1 MTAPTTPPKVSTSL
15 LTELLDQI
23 DQVIFG
29 KRDVIRQAVVA
40 LLAQG
45 HILLEDVPGTGK
57 TSLARALARS
67 TGGSFQRVQFTS
79 DLLPSDV
86 LGVNLYSMK
95 EERFD
100 FHAGPIFHNVVLADE
115 LNRTSPRTQ
124 SSLLEAMSETR
135 ISIDGVSRE
144 LPQPFF
150 VIATQNPVEFEGTY
164 PLPESQLDRF
174 MVRLTLGYPGREA
187 STQILSRPELK
198 QNIADLKPVMEL
210 EQLKTLMNHVP
221 RIRVE
226 PSIVDYI
233 LDLIDATRTSPQL
246 ALGASMRAAV
256 DLQRAAQALA
266 LVEGRRFLIP
276 DDIKALFLPV
286 VSHRVILAPMSQT
299 DVDSDEVLTKILQSV
314 TAPE

>member
-1 MTAPTTPPKVSTSL
+1 MTAPTPAKVSTSL
-15 LTELLDQI
+15 LNDLLTQI
-23 DQVIFG
+23 EQVIFG
-29 KRDVIRQAVVA
+29 KSEVIRQAVIA
-40 LLAQG
+40 LLARG

-67 TGGSFQRVQFTS
+67 IGGSFQRVQFTS

-95 EERFD
+95 DESFE

-124 SSLLEAMSETR
+124 SSLLEAMSENWITV
-135 ISIDGVSRE
+135 DGVTRP

-174 MVRLTLGYPGREA
+174 MVRLSLGYPNRAA
-187 STQILSRPELK
+187 SMQVLAKPELR
-198 QNIADLKPVMEL
+198 QNITDLKPALEL
-210 EQLKTLMNHVP
+210 SQLQTLMKHVP

-226 PSIVDYI
+226 PAVTNYI
-233 LDLIDATRTSPQL
+233 LDLIDATRNSPQL

-256 DLQRAAQALA
+256 DLQRAGQARAML
-266 LVEGRRFLIP
+266 EGRRFLIP
-276 DDIKALFLPV
+276 DDVKALFLPV

-299 DVDSDEVLTKILQSV
+299 DMDNDEVLRNILNST

>member
-1 MTAPTTPPKVSTSL
+1 MTAPSPVKVSTSL
-15 LTELLDQI
+15 LNDLLEQI
-23 DQVIFG
+23 EQVIFG
-29 KRDVIRQAVVA
+29 KSEVIRQAVIA
-40 LLAQG
+40 LLARG

-67 TGGSFQRVQFTS
+67 IGGSFQRVQFTS
-79 DLLPSDV
+79 DLLPSDI

-95 EERFD
+95 DESFE

-124 SSLLEAMSETR
+124 SSLLEAMSENWITV
-135 ISIDGVSRE
+135 DGVTRP

-174 MVRLTLGYPGREA
+174 MVRLSLGYPNRAA
-187 STQILSRPELK
+187 SMQVLAKPELR
-198 QNIADLKPVMEL
+198 QNITDLKPALEL
-210 EQLKTLMNHVP
+210 NQLQTLMKHVP

-226 PSIVDYI
+226 PGVKNYI
-233 LDLIDATRTSPQL
+233 LDLIDATRNSPQL

-256 DLQRAAQALA
+256 DLQRAGQARAML
-266 LVEGRRFLIP
+266 EGRRFLIP
-276 DDIKALFLPV
+276 DDVKALFLPV

-299 DVDSDEVLTKILQSV
+299 DMDSDEVLRNILNST

>member
-1 MTAPTTPPKVSTSL
+1 MTAPSPVKVSTSL
-15 LTELLDQI
+15 LNDLLEQI
-23 DQVIFG
+23 EQVIFG
-29 KRDVIRQAVVA
+29 KSEVIRQAVIA
-40 LLAQG
+40 LLARG

-67 TGGSFQRVQFTS
+67 IGGSFQRVQFTS
-79 DLLPSDV
+79 DLLPSDI

-95 EERFD
+95 DESFE

-124 SSLLEAMSETR
+124 SSLLEAMSENWITV
-135 ISIDGVSRE
+135 DGVTRP

-174 MVRLTLGYPGREA
+174 MVRLSLGYPNRAA
-187 STQILSRPELK
+187 SMQVLAKPELR
-198 QNIADLKPVMEL
+198 QNITDLKPALEL
-210 EQLKTLMNHVP
+210 NQLQTLMKHVP

-226 PSIVDYI
+226 PGVKNYI
-233 LDLIDATRTSPQL
+233 LDLIDATRNSPQL

-256 DLQRAAQALA
+256 DLQRAGQARAML
-266 LVEGRRFLIP
+266 EGRRFLIP
-276 DDIKALFLPV
+276 DDVKALFLPV

-299 DVDSDEVLTKILQSV
+299 DMDSDEVLRKILNST